1 MSPRKE
7 PQNGQSK
14 EPQNGKDRKE
24 PQNYQSKEPQNGQE
38 EEQADTLKEIGLP
51 RTFLLYNQH
60 SSTTPEDPSEIWG
73 LSLAQATLTLKAT
86 TQKLVRSAVMP
97 LARRYRADCMFEVR
111 RVHGMMST
119 DTMDARCNSIHAEK
133 YLQVFGNKEL
143 FVEAYPIKR
152 KADCHEGLEKFVR
165 KYGAMERLIY
175 DRSPE
180 QIGRKT
186 EFQCIMQKYDI
197 RGHIAELGRSSQN
210 PVEGCI
216 RELRRQWFRTMFR
229 SYCPQSL

>member
-24 PQNYQSKEPQNGQE
+24 PQNCKTKEPQNGQE

-51 RTFLLYNQH
+51 RTFVLSKRH
-60 SSTTPEDPSEIWG
+60 SSTIPEDLSEIWV

-86 TQKLVRSAVMP
+86 TQKLVRSAVVP
-97 LARRYRADCMFEVR
+97 LARRYRADRMFYVR
-111 RVHGMMST
+111 QVHSMMST

-133 YLQVFGNKEL
+133 YLQVFGNKEF
-143 FVEAYPIKR
+143 FVEDYPIKR
-152 KADCHEGLEKFVR
+152 KADCHKGLETFFR
-165 KYGAMERLIY
+165 EYGTMEQLIY
-175 DRSPE
+175 DGSPE

-186 EFQCIMQKYDI
+186 EFQHIMQKYDI
-197 RGHIAELGRSSQN
+197 RGHIEEHPN
-210 PVEGCI
+210 
-216 RELRRQWFRTMFR
+216 
-229 SYCPQSL
+229 